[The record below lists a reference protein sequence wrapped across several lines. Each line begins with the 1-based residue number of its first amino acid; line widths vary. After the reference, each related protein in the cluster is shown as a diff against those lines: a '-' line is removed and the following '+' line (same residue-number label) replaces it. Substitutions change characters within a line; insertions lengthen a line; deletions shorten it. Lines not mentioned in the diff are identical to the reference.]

1 MFEAEETQW
10 WYAGQR
16 EVARA
21 LLEPWAGARGGLRL
35 LDAGCGTG
43 FNLLALA
50 PLGSALGIDLSPEA
64 LAFCRERGVRALR
77 GSVLQLPFADAAFD
91 AVTSFDVVYHDWVPD
106 DRAAVQ
112 EMARVLRPGGALL
125 VRVPALEALRGAHDA
140 EVLTRKR
147 YTRPELSRLL
157 ESAGLRVARAS
168 YCNALLFPLLL
179 ARRTLDR
186 LLGREGS
193 DVGFLP
199 PLLERLFRG
208 AMGIEAWWVRHGL
221 SFPVGASVT
230 ALAVKPPLSSSPRQ
244 AGLVGG

>member
-1 MFEAEETQW
+1 MFEAEERQW

-16 EVARA
+16 EVAAA
-21 LLEPWAGARGGLRL
+21 LVGPWARARGGGLCL

-50 PLGSALGIDLSPEA
+50 ALGSATGVDLSPEA
-64 LAFCRERGVRALR
+64 IRFCRERGVRALR
-77 GSVLQLPFADAAFD
+77 GSVLVLPFADAAFD
-91 AVTSFDVVYHDWVPD
+91 LVTSFDVIYHDWVPD
-106 DRAAVQ
+106 DRAAVA

-140 EVLTRKR
+140 EVLTRRR
-147 YTRPELSRLL
+147 YTRGELAALVRG
-157 ESAGLRVARAS
+157 AGLEVERAT
-168 YCNALLFPLLL
+168 YCNSMLFPLLF

-199 PLLERLFRG
+199 PLAERLFRG
-208 AMGIEAWWVRHGL
+208 AMAVEAWCVRHGL
-221 SFPVGASVT
+221 SFPIGASVVV
-230 ALAVKPPLSSSPRQ
+230 LATKRQ
-244 AGLVGG
+244 